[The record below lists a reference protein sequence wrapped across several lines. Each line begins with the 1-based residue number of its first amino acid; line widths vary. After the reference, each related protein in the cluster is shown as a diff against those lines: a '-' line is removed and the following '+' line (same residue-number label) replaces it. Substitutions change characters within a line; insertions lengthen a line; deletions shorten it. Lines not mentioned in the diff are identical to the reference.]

1 MFGYDLLDT
10 PARFARFEE
19 GLEVI
24 TRLLRSADP
33 VTFEGD
39 YYRLQDAV
47 LLPRSQRP
55 GGPPV
60 LIGGN
65 GETRTLPLVARFAN
79 EWNGVFL
86 PPARYAELSGKL
98 DNLLRAEGRQPQ
110 EVRRSLM
117 TGLIFGRT
125 QAELEQKLAGWA
137 TVEQTRGALRARGMV
152 VGVGEEVAEQLAKLA
167 EAGLQ
172 RVMLQW
178 LDLDDIAG
186 LEALARVV
194 L

>member
-1 MFGYDLLDT
+1 
-10 PARFARFEE
+10 
-19 GLEVI
+19 
-24 TRLLRSADP
+24 
-33 VTFEGD
+33 
-39 YYRLQDAV
+39 
-47 LLPRSQRP
+47 
-55 GGPPV
+55 V

-98 DNLLRAEGRQPQ
+98 DNLLRTEGRQPQ

-125 QAELEQKLAGWA
+125 QAEVEQKLAGRA
-137 TVEQTRGALRARGMV
+137 TIEQARARGMV
-152 VGVGEEVAEQLAKLA
+152 VGVGEEVAEQLGTLA
-167 EAGLQ
+167 AAGVQ

-186 LEALARVV
+186 LEALAQAV